1 MQTGALFSSGG
12 LWVSGGNTEVFVEFN
27 VLHLVVADVAVRM
40 SLMYCDKA
48 TSLRICSAVAPNH
61 ACRNLH

>member
-1 MQTGALFSSGG
+1 
-12 LWVSGGNTEVFVEFN
+12 VSGGNTEVFVEFN

-48 TSLRICSAVAPNH
+48 TSLRICNAVVLNH